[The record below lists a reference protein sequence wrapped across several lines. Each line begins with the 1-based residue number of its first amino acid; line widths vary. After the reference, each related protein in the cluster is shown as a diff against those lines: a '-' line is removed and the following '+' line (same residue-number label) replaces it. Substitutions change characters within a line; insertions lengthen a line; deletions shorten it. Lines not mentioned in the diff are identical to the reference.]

1 MAQNKN
7 GFDLTIKLSTATKI
21 MVVIGLLCI
30 VFSNYLPSI
39 FPNLPIDSKP
49 IAKITEIIGT
59 SLFSAG
65 LVSVIVE
72 ISTIRNIVT
81 NAFKNIL
88 SGIFEIDGL
97 NQTALMKL
105 KRDISLKLLGT
116 ENKDLTNTPYKYEEQ
131 LLESVNE
138 KFYKH
143 HNVTYHITPD
153 EKNNCFHVKVKIDY
167 NIINKNL
174 KNNKFEVRLKLYE
187 LPNSTTEIANN
198 FSVSLSINGNTIDTK
213 EILNSEPITH
223 DGESTYYNRKI
234 KISKELTGIK
244 NRIKAELNYDVPL
257 FDICQSFKISAHV
270 KILNINFT

>member
-153 EKNNCFHVKVKIDY
+153 E
-167 NIINKNL
+167 III
-174 KNNKFEVRLKLYE
+174 V
-187 LPNSTTEIANN
+187 
-198 FSVSLSINGNTIDTK
+198 
-213 EILNSEPITH
+213 
-223 DGESTYYNRKI
+223 
-234 KISKELTGIK
+234 
-244 NRIKAELNYDVPL
+244 
-257 FDICQSFKISAHV
+257 
-270 KILNINFT
+270 FT